1 MLILLYGEDTFRSR
15 QKLNQIIEQY
25 KTKHKTGLNLIR
37 FTENNLDFGKVKQ
50 SAEVVSMFDE
60 KKLIILENILK
71 NKSFSEE
78 FSKYITKSKLK
89 NNQDVIVVVFQEGK
103 LASPSYKNKASMF
116 EEFKILKGIELN
128 NWLKKQAVENKINI
142 SPAAASKLVAYVG
155 EDLWQINNEL
165 NKLASY
171 KAGEIIEE
179 QDVDTLVKAKLDVNI
194 FKTIDALAQR
204 DKRTAFKLLHE
215 HLEQGENEIYLLT
228 MFTYQLRTLIKLKD
242 LMDRG
247 TQYYD
252 LAKKAGLHPFVVKKS
267 SAQLQ
272 NFSLDQLKKIY
283 QRLLEIDL
291 GIKRGRW
298 DGPTALDLLIGEI

>member
-15 QKLNQIIEQY
+15 QKLNQIIDQY
-25 KTKHKTGLNLIR
+25 KAKHKTGLNLVR
-37 FTENNLDFGKVKQ
+37 FRENNFDFDKIKQ
-50 SAEVVSMFDE
+50 NIEAVSMFDE
-60 KKLIILENILK
+60 KKLIILENALK

-89 NNQDVIVVVFQEGK
+89 NNDDVIVVVFQEGK
-103 LASPSYKNKASMF
+103 LVSPSYKNKASMS
-116 EEFKILKGIELN
+116 EEFKSLKGIQLN
-128 NWLKKQAVENKINI
+128 NWLKQEAAKSKVSIG
-142 SPAAASKLVAYVG
+142 PAAIGKLVAYVG
-155 EDLWQINNEL
+155 EDLWQLTNEL

-171 KAGEIIEE
+171 KAGQPIEE
-179 QDVDTLVKAKLDVNI
+179 ADIDLLVKAKMDVNI
-194 FKTIDALAQR
+194 FKTIEALAQR

-228 MFTYQLRTLIKLKD
+228 MFIYQLRTLIKLKD
-242 LMDRG
+242 LMERG

-267 SAQLQ
+267 STQLR
-272 NFSLDQLKKIY
+272 NFSLDQLKAIY
-283 QRLLEIDL
+283 KRLLEIDL

-298 DGPTALDLLIGEI
+298 DGPTALDMLIGEI